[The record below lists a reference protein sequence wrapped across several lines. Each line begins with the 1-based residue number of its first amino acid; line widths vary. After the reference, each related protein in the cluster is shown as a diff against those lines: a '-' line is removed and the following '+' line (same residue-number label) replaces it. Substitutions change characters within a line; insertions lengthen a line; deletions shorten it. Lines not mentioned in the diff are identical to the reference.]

1 MPDTTRRNFGRSMGL
16 VAALLPAFAGIV
28 AAGGL
33 AGQAIAAEASYEGK
47 AVAVGH
53 GTARV
58 VIRTDAKGE
67 PATVAVMLSRG
78 ALDGLPAELNPKN
91 LPEGEWEYAL
101 GMPAKGPRTGY
112 THVVIDWNPYGH
124 PPPDVYTVPH
134 FDFHFY
140 MMSSAERAKVAFPGG
155 PADPAAQA
163 PAPSLLAAG
172 YQVVPETAVPKM
184 GVHAI
189 DVTAPEFHGKPF
201 TATFIYGYYQGRLT
215 FVEPMV
221 TRAFLQTKPDFTS
234 PVPAPAAYSLPGHY
248 PSRYSVRY
256 DAAKKAY
263 FLELGGLKPWTG
275 KADAQSDGGKEP
287 G

>member
-1 MPDTTRRNFGRSMGL
+1 MPDTAKRRFGRSAGL
-16 VAALLPAFAGIV
+16 AAALVLGA
-28 AAGGL
+28 AAGPL
-33 AGQAIAAEASYEGK
+33 GQAIAAEGAANATYEGK
-47 AVAVGH
+47 PMPVGH

-58 VIRTDAKGE
+58 VVRTGAAGE
-67 PATVAVMLSRG
+67 PATVAVMLSRD
-78 ALDGLPAELNPKN
+78 ALDGLPAKLNPRT

-101 GMPAKGPRTGY
+101 KMPAKGPRTGY
-112 THVVIDWNPYGH
+112 THVVVDWNPEGH
-124 PPPDVYTVPH
+124 PPPGVYSVPH

-140 MMSSAERAKVAFPGG
+140 MMSGAERAKVAFPGG
-155 PADPAAQA
+155 AADPAAQA
-163 PAPSLLAAG
+163 PAPALLAAG

-201 TATFIYGYYQGRLT
+201 AATFIYGYYQRRMVFL
-215 FVEPMV
+215 EPMV
-221 TRAFLQTKPDFTS
+221 TRKFLLTRPDFTS

-248 PSRYSVRY
+248 PSRYGVRY

-263 FLELGGLKPWTG
+263 FLELGGLKPWQG
-275 KADAQSDGGKEP
+275 MPDAKAGGGEKP